1 LSRALYWQQLR
12 SKLAHQIFGQASN
25 MKKARTMNL
34 RVAFALTAIWLL
46 ATFVARTDSSAE
58 MRSRSLNNQQLAKS
72 ISKSATPVLVE
83 LFTSEGCSSC
93 PPADKLLAQI
103 DARQPVSGAGAIILE
118 EHVDYWDDQGWRD
131 PFASKAATERQQDYA
146 NSLHAE
152 VYTPQMVVDGRAELL
167 GSDQNAAQRAI
178 EKAISAQKTS
188 LELTWVGATMTV
200 GGPKLL
206 RVRVGKLSGDNSSSG
221 QNAEVFLAIT
231 ESHLHS
237 DVRRG
242 ENAGRGLEHDGV
254 VRKLTSLGKA
264 RGSGEFS
271 FDLQTGVK
279 LSPEWKRE
287 NIRVIDFEQDVHSR
301 RIYAAT
307 STTY

>member
-1 LSRALYWQQLR
+1 
-12 SKLAHQIFGQASN
+12 
-25 MKKARTMNL
+25 MNL
-34 RVAFALTAIWLL
+34 RPAIALVTISLFAPFI
-46 ATFVARTDSSAE
+46 ARTHSSAHAD
-58 MRSRSLNNQQLAKS
+58 SRDLRGEQAGTIAAK
-72 ISKSATPVLVE
+72 PVLVE

-103 DARQPVSGAGAIILE
+103 DEHQPVSGAEAIILE

-131 PFASKAATERQQDYA
+131 PFASKAATQRQEDYA
-146 NSLHAE
+146 KILHAE
-152 VYTPQMVVDGRAELL
+152 VYTPQMIVDGRVEIL
-167 GSDQNAAQRAI
+167 GSDEHAAQRAI
-178 EKAISAQKTS
+178 QIATGAPKT
-188 LELTWVGATMTV
+188 ELDLSWVGATATI

-206 RVRVGKLSGDNSSSG
+206 RVRAKTLSGASASDG

-242 ENAGRGLEHDGV
+242 ENAGRGLQHEGV
-254 VRKLTSLGKA
+254 LRKLTSLGRA
-264 RGSGEFS
+264 SGTGEYS

-279 LSPEWKRE
+279 LSPDWIRE
-287 NIRVIDFEQDVHSR
+287 NIRVIVFVQDTRSR

>member
-1 LSRALYWQQLR
+1 
-12 SKLAHQIFGQASN
+12 
-25 MKKARTMNL
+25 MKKARVMNL
-34 RVAFALTAIWLL
+34 RFAFALTAIWLL
-46 ATFVARTDSSAE
+46 TTFVARTDSSAE
-58 MRSRSLNNQQLAKS
+58 MRSRNSIDQQMSAP
-72 ISKSATPVLVE
+72 KSATPVLVE

-103 DARQPVSGAGAIILE
+103 DARQPVSGAEAIILE

-131 PFASKAATERQQDYA
+131 PFASKAATQRQQDYA

-152 VYTPQMVVDGRAELL
+152 VYTPQMVVDGRTELL

-178 EKAISAQKTS
+178 EKASGAQKTS
-188 LELTWVGATMTV
+188 MEMSWVGATATMGPV
-200 GGPKLL
+200 GTMGGSKLL
-206 RVRVGKLSGDNSSSG
+206 RVRVGKLSDGDNASAG

-254 VRKLTSLGKA
+254 VRKLTSLGRA
-264 RGSGEFS
+264 SGSGEFS

-279 LSPEWKRE
+279 LSPDWKRE
-287 NIRVIDFEQDVHSR
+287 NIRVIAFVQDVRSR

>member
-1 LSRALYWQQLR
+1 
-12 SKLAHQIFGQASN
+12 
-25 MKKARTMNL
+25 MNL
-34 RVAFALTAIWLL
+34 RPAIALITISLMVPAI
-46 ATFVARTDSSAE
+46 ARTHAG
-58 MRSRSLNNQQLAKS
+58 Q
-72 ISKSATPVLVE
+72 ATTKPAAPVLVE

-93 PPADKLLAQI
+93 PPADTLLAQI
-103 DARQPVSGAGAIILE
+103 DAHQPVNGAQAIILE

-131 PFASKAATERQQDYA
+131 PFASAAATQRQKEYA
-146 NSLHAE
+146 FTLHAE
-152 VYTPQMVVDGRAELL
+152 VYTPQMIVDGRIEIL

-178 EKAISAQKTS
+178 EKAISAPKT
-188 LELTWVGATMTV
+188 ELDLSWVGATAAI

-206 RVRVGKLSGDNSSSG
+206 HVRAAKLSGANASDG
-221 QNAEVFLAIT
+221 RNAEVFLAIT

-254 VRKLTSLGKA
+254 VRKFTSLGRA
-264 RGSGEFS
+264 SGTGDYS
-271 FDLQTGVK
+271 FDLQSPVK
-279 LSPEWKRE
+279 LAPDWKRE
-287 NIRVIDFEQDVHSR
+287 NIRIVVFVQDVRSR

>member
-1 LSRALYWQQLR
+1 
-12 SKLAHQIFGQASN
+12 
-25 MKKARTMNL
+25 MNL
-34 RVAFALTAIWLL
+34 R
-46 ATFVARTDSSAE
+46 ATFAVIPLSLLVLFVAQTDSSAKIN
-58 MRSRSLNNQQLAKS
+58 SRNLFSQQTGNS
-72 ISKSATPVLVE
+72 TPKSATPVLVE

-93 PPADKLLAQI
+93 PPADALLAQI
-103 DARQPVSGAGAIILE
+103 DTRQPVSGAQAIILE

-131 PFASKAATERQQDYA
+131 PFASKAATQRQEDYA
-146 NSLHAE
+146 NTLHAE
-152 VYTPQMVVDGRAELL
+152 VYTPQMIVDGRTELL
-167 GSDQNAAQRAI
+167 GSDQNAAQHAI
-178 EKAISAQKTS
+178 EKASGARKTS
-188 LELTWVGATMTV
+188 LELSWVGMTSTM

-206 RVRVGKLSGDNSSSG
+206 RVRVGRISGADNASAG
-221 QNAEVFLAIT
+221 QNAEVWMAIT

-254 VRKLTSLGKA
+254 VRKLTSLGRA
-264 RGSGEFS
+264 SGSGEFS

-279 LSPEWKRE
+279 LSPDWKRE
-287 NIRVIDFEQDVHSR
+287 NIRVVVFVQDVRSR

>member
-1 LSRALYWQQLR
+1 
-12 SKLAHQIFGQASN
+12 
-25 MKKARTMNL
+25 MKKIPTMNL

-58 MRSRSLNNQQLAKS
+58 MRPHNLISQQAAKS
-72 ISKSATPVLVE
+72 APKSATPVLVE

-93 PPADKLLAQI
+93 PPADVLLAQI
-103 DARQPVSGAGAIILE
+103 DAKQPVNGAQAIILE

-131 PFASKAATERQQDYA
+131 PFASKAATQRQYEYA
-146 NSLHAE
+146 KALRTE
-152 VYTPQMVVDGRAELL
+152 VYTPQMIVDGRTDLL
-167 GSDQNAAQRAI
+167 GSDQNGIQRAI
-178 EKAISAQKTS
+178 EKASGAQKTS
-188 LELTWVGATMTV
+188 LELSWVGATATM
-200 GGPKLL
+200 GGAKLL
-206 RVRVGKLSGDNSSSG
+206 RVRAGKLSGSDNASAGKS
-221 QNAEVFLAIT
+221 AEVFLAIT

-254 VRKLTSLGKA
+254 VRELRSLGNA
-264 RGSGEFS
+264 SGSGEFS
-271 FDLQTGVK
+271 FDLQTAVK

-287 NIRVIDFEQDVHSR
+287 NVRLVVFVQDARSR

>member
-1 LSRALYWQQLR
+1 MR
-12 SKLAHQIFGQASN
+12 IF
-25 MKKARTMNL
+25 RVMNL
-34 RVAFALTAIWLL
+34 RPAVALIAISLL
-46 ATFVARTDSSAE
+46 VPFVVRTHSSAGAD
-58 MRSRSLNNQQLAKS
+58 SRNLLSQQAGKTAAKP
-72 ISKSATPVLVE
+72 ATPVLVE

-93 PPADKLLAQI
+93 PPADALLAQI
-103 DARQPVSGAGAIILE
+103 NARQPVPGAEAIILE

-131 PFASKAATERQQDYA
+131 PFASAAVTQRQQEYA
-146 NSLHAE
+146 KTLRAE
-152 VYTPQMVVDGRAELL
+152 VYTPQMVVDGRAEIL

-178 EKAISAQKTS
+178 EKAIAAPKTQ
-188 LELTWVGATMTV
+188 LELSWVGATSTM

-206 RVRVGKLSGDNSSSG
+206 HVRAGELSGVDGSTSG

-264 RGSGEFS
+264 NGSGES
-271 FDLQTGVK
+271 SYDAQSTVK
-279 LSPEWKRE
+279 LSPDWKRE
-287 NIRVIDFEQDVHSR
+287 NIRIVVFVQDVRSR
-301 RIYAAT
+301 RIYAVT

>member
-1 LSRALYWQQLR
+1 
-12 SKLAHQIFGQASN
+12 
-25 MKKARTMNL
+25 MNL
-34 RVAFALTAIWLL
+34 RAAFALAAIWVL
-46 ATFVARTDSSAE
+46 ATFVARTDSLAE
-58 MRSRSLNNQQLAKS
+58 MRSNKFVSQQAVKDAP
-72 ISKSATPVLVE
+72 KPVTPVLVE

-93 PPADKLLAQI
+93 PPADALLAQI
-103 DARQPVSGAGAIILE
+103 DTRQPVSGAEAIILE

-131 PFASKAATERQQDYA
+131 PFASKAATQRQQEYA
-146 NSLHAE
+146 NALHAE
-152 VYTPQMVVDGRAELL
+152 VYTPQMIVDGRTELL

-178 EKAISAQKTS
+178 EKASGAQKTS
-188 LELTWVGATMTV
+188 VELSWVGATMTI

-206 RVRVGKLSGDNSSSG
+206 RVRVGKLSGDGNSSAG

-254 VRKLTSLGKA
+254 VRKLTSLGRA
-264 RGSGEFS
+264 SGGGEFS
-271 FDLQTGVK
+271 FDLQTGMK

-287 NIRVIDFEQDVHSR
+287 NIRVIAFVQDVHSR
-301 RIYAAT
+301 RVYAAT

>member
-1 LSRALYWQQLR
+1 LRPTAEQTGASDIQHLLNKEFRAMNSRSASALIII
-12 SKLAHQIFGQASN
+12 SLAVS
-25 MKKARTMNL
+25 
-34 RVAFALTAIWLL
+34 
-46 ATFVARTDSSAE
+46 FVSRTDS
-58 MRSRSLNNQQLAKS
+58 KVP
-72 ISKSATPVLVE
+72 KSATPVLVE

-93 PPADKLLAQI
+93 PPADALLAQI
-103 DARQPVSGAGAIILE
+103 DAKQPVNGAQAIILE

-131 PFASKAATERQQDYA
+131 PFASAAATQRQQEYA
-146 NSLHAE
+146 KTLHAD
-152 VYTPQMVVDGRAELL
+152 VYTPQMIVDGRTEIL
-167 GSDQNAAQRAI
+167 GSDQNAAHRAI
-178 EKAISAQKTS
+178 EKAIAAPKTS
-188 LELTWVGATMTV
+188 LELSWVGATATM

-206 RVRVGKLSGDNSSSG
+206 RVRAGKLSSDGGSAA
-221 QNAEVFLAIT
+221 QNAEVFLVIT

-254 VRKLTSLGKA
+254 VRKFTSLGKA
-264 RGSGEFS
+264 SGSGEFS
-271 FDLQTGVK
+271 YDAQSSVK

-287 NIRVIDFEQDVHSR
+287 NVRIVVFVQDVRSR

>member
-1 LSRALYWQQLR
+1 
-12 SKLAHQIFGQASN
+12 
-25 MKKARTMNL
+25 MNL
-34 RVAFALTAIWLL
+34 RPAIALVTISLFAPFI
-46 ATFVARTDSSAE
+46 ARTHSSAHADSRDL
-58 MRSRSLNNQQLAKS
+58 RSDQAGTIAAK
-72 ISKSATPVLVE
+72 PVLVE

-103 DARQPVSGAGAIILE
+103 DEHQPVSGAEAIILE

-131 PFASKAATERQQDYA
+131 PFASKAATQRQEDYA
-146 NSLHAE
+146 KILHAE
-152 VYTPQMVVDGRAELL
+152 VYTPQMIVDGRVEIL
-167 GSDQNAAQRAI
+167 GSDEHAAQRAI
-178 EKAISAQKTS
+178 QIATGAPKT
-188 LELTWVGATMTV
+188 ELDLSWVGATATI

-206 RVRVGKLSGDNSSSG
+206 RVRAKTLSGASASDG

-242 ENAGRGLEHDGV
+242 ENAGRGLQHEGV
-254 VRKLTSLGKA
+254 LRKLTSLGRA
-264 RGSGEFS
+264 SGTGEYS

-279 LSPEWKRE
+279 LSPDWIRE
-287 NIRVIDFEQDVHSR
+287 NIRVIVFVQDTRSR

>member
-1 LSRALYWQQLR
+1 
-12 SKLAHQIFGQASN
+12 
-25 MKKARTMNL
+25 MNL
-34 RVAFALTAIWLL
+34 RAASAVISISLL
-46 ATFVARTDSSAE
+46 ALFVAQTDSSANTN
-58 MRSRSLNNQQLAKS
+58 SRNSLDQQAASGAAKP
-72 ISKSATPVLVE
+72 ATPVLVE

-103 DARQPVSGAGAIILE
+103 DTRQPVNGAQAIILE

-131 PFASKAATERQQDYA
+131 PFASAAATQRQKEYA
-146 NSLHAE
+146 FTLHAE
-152 VYTPQMVVDGRAELL
+152 VYTPQMVVDGRTELL
-167 GSDQNAAQRAI
+167 GSDPNAAQHAI
-178 EKAISAQKTS
+178 EKASAAPKPS
-188 LELTWVGATMTV
+188 LELTWVGATATM

-206 RVRVGKLSGDNSSSG
+206 HVRAGKLSDADNASASKS
-221 QNAEVFLAIT
+221 AEVFLAIT

-264 RGSGEFS
+264 NSSGEFS

-279 LSPEWKRE
+279 LSPDWKRE
-287 NIRVIDFEQDVHSR
+287 NIRVVVFVQDTHSR